1 MASVIAWQQTSK
13 KLDKLFDTQ
22 QLLFARRL
30 SVMHF
35 DELRAPARLA
45 REKKKVRHGHI
56 DDDALAFAIFTRDG
70 KMVLN
75 DGENGE
81 DIQWNSQRE
90 GFSDGYLRDD
100 DDEWRFLWLTTADGR
115 YRIAVGQEW
124 DYRREMAMDI
134 VTSQLT
140 PWMVALPLMFVLL
153 IVLLSRELA
162 PLKNLARTLRLRAP
176 DSADSLSV
184 EKIPAEVRPL
194 VEALNQL
201 FRRTHDAMLRER
213 RFTSDAAHELRSP
226 LAALKVQTEVAQLSL
241 DDPEGRE
248 KALDQ
253 LHQGIDRATRLV
265 DQLLTL
271 SRLDSL
277 AQLDDVQQVAIADL
291 LQSAVMEMYHPAQ
304 QSGIELRLHLNASHI
319 VRTGQP
325 LLLSLLVRNLLD
337 NAVHAIALAAA
348 RSISRSTP
356 ASSGCAITAQA
367 LARRRS
373 RALAS
378 VFIVRR
384 GRRRRAAAWACRS
397 SGASPRCTACR
408 LILPTR
414 ATAASRPAC
423 TGSEIIAHLA
433 KRLCTFCSFYC
444 PASRGKIVGKF
455 SYMRV
460 KNEQH
465 PDYQWGEKVRAL

>member
-1 MASVIAWQQTSK
+1 
-13 KLDKLFDTQ
+13 
-22 QLLFARRL
+22 
-30 SVMHF
+30 
-35 DELRAPARLA
+35 
-45 REKKKVRHGHI
+45 
-56 DDDALAFAIFTRDG
+56 
-70 KMVLN
+70 
-75 DGENGE
+75 
-81 DIQWNSQRE
+81 
-90 GFSDGYLRDD
+90 
-100 DDEWRFLWLTTADGR
+100 
-115 YRIAVGQEW
+115 
-124 DYRREMAMDI
+124 MAMDI

-176 DSADSLSV
+176 DSANSLSV

-337 NAVHAIALAAA
+337 NAVRYSPRGSQVDITLNA
-348 RSISRSTP
+348 REFRVRDN
-356 ASSGCAITAQA
+356 GQA

-433 KRLCTFCSFYC
+433 KDFAHFAHFTAPLRG
-444 PASRGKIVGKF
+444 GKIVGKF

-465 PDYQWGEKVRAL
+465 PDYQWGEKSSRTLMVN

>member
-1 MASVIAWQQTSK
+1 
-13 KLDKLFDTQ
+13 
-22 QLLFARRL
+22 
-30 SVMHF
+30 
-35 DELRAPARLA
+35 
-45 REKKKVRHGHI
+45 
-56 DDDALAFAIFTRDG
+56 
-70 KMVLN
+70 
-75 DGENGE
+75 
-81 DIQWNSQRE
+81 
-90 GFSDGYLRDD
+90 
-100 DDEWRFLWLTTADGR
+100 
-115 YRIAVGQEW
+115 
-124 DYRREMAMDI
+124 MAMDI

-337 NAVHAIALAAA
+337 NAVRYSPCGSQVDITLNA
-348 RSISRSTP
+348 REFRVRDNGPGINP
-356 ASSGCAITAQA
+356 QA
-367 LARRRS
+367 LS
-373 RALAS
+373 RIGER
-378 VFIVRR
+378 FYRPP

-433 KRLCTFCSFYC
+433 KDFAHFAHFTAPL
-444 PASRGKIVGKF
+444 RG
-455 SYMRV
+455 
-460 KNEQH
+460 
-465 PDYQWGEKVRAL
+465 